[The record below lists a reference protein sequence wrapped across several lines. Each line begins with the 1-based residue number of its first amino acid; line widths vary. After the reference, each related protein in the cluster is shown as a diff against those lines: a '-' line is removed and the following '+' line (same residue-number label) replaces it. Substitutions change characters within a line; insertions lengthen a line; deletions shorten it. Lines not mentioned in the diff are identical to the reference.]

1 MTIVICNLKEADMK
15 LDNAVVLI
23 TGANRGLGL
32 AFAKEALARGA
43 RKVYAGARDPAS
55 VTLAGVIPVTLDVT
69 NPDDVARVARDLK
82 DVTLLVNNAG
92 IGHLGG
98 FLADD
103 AVASARLQ
111 FETNFYGPLMLS
123 QAFAPVL
130 KANGGGGIINVL
142 SILSWV
148 NAPVLGVY
156 SASKSAAWGFT
167 NGLRQELAGQNTQ
180 VLGLHVGFIDTDMVA
195 SFPGDKTPPQVVAAR
210 TFDGLEAG
218 ASEVKADEGTKQVHA
233 GLSAEPAVYLLPMSE

>member
-1 MTIVICNLKEADMK
+1 MT

-32 AFAKEALARGA
+32 AFAREALARGA
-43 RKVYAGARDPAS
+43 RKVYAAARDPAA
-55 VTLAGVIPVTLDVT
+55 VLLPGVVPVKLDVT
-69 NPDDVARVARDLK
+69 NPDDVARVAQELN

-92 IGHLGG
+92 IGQTGG
-98 FLADD
+98 FLAAD
-103 AVASARLQ
+103 AVASARAH

-130 KANGGGGIINVL
+130 AANGGGAIINVL

-156 SASKSAAWGFT
+156 SASKSAAWSLT
-167 NGLRQELAGQNTQ
+167 NGLRQELAAQNTH
-180 VLGLHVGFIDTDMVA
+180 VLGLHVGFIDTDLVRG
-195 SFPGDKTPPQVVAAR
+195 FPGPKTPPEVVAAR

-218 ASEVKADEGTKQVHA
+218 AAEVKADEGTKQVHA
-233 GLSAEPAVYLLPMSE
+233 ALSAEPAVYLQALSQ